1 MVQPKQIKE
10 SADLMPNDS
19 VAPIAIADFATTW
32 GVSEKTIANWCEFT
46 YQAFEIVLPS
56 SGALP
61 DWGVQL
67 LTLCAKH
74 VSQKASLYFAET
86 GERRRLKGSEFIA
99 KIRQLRTAG
108 HFQEFQKLQKFQN
121 SQALEPAA
129 ELEDEL
135 LAEVGQL
142 TREGDQRIAQLKQA
156 IEQREDQQVSELVEF
171 VEGSDHRML
180 SKLTARLKT
189 NKALK
194 GITDPSPRIDDAIE
208 VAYQVQED

>member
-1 MVQPKQIKE
+1 MTQTKQLKPIA
-10 SADLMPNDS
+10 ADLTP
-19 VAPIAIADFATTW
+19 IADFANAW

-61 DWGVQL
+61 DWGIHL

-74 VSQKASLYFAET
+74 VSQKANLYFADT

-99 KIRQLRTAG
+99 KMRQLRSEG
-108 HFQEFQKLQKFQN
+108 HFQDFQN
-121 SQALEPAA
+121 FQNFQNFQDLAPAA

-156 IEQREDQQVSELVEF
+156 IERREDQQVTELAEF
-171 VEGSDHRML
+171 VEDSDHRML
-180 SKLTARLKT
+180 SKLTARLQT
-189 NKALK
+189 SRTLKAA
-194 GITDPSPRIDDAIE
+194 TEQQPRIGDAIE
-208 VAYQVQED
+208 VAYQIQD